1 MLLIP
6 LVLVVRGGCKV
17 NGPAAKE
24 LMGVVMLD
32 DYVARMAALRRWDAK
47 WLVTL
52 DLAVDF
58 NPPLNLMPEEE
69 RMKALRIGVEQMT
82 RSVLHAL
89 RDDSQ
94 HVTKFDYTDNMIL
107 MKVCFIRMEPKE

>member
-1 MLLIP
+1 M
-6 LVLVVRGGCKV
+6 

-24 LMGVVMLD
+24 LMEVVMLD
-32 DYVARMAALRRWDAK
+32 DYVDRMAGLRRWDGRWMA
-47 WLVTL
+47 TL

-58 NPPLNLMPEEE
+58 NPPLNLMPEDEK
-69 RMKALRIGVEQMT
+69 MKALRIGVEQMT

-107 MKVCFIRMEPKE
+107 MKVCFIRMEPVE